1 MEQSPQHQEQTM
13 QANYSELKKGIK
25 YIQLEGRLDLPGVM
39 EFELKFTAYAA
50 SEKAG
55 VVVDLSQVPFLASIG
70 IRMLISSAKA
80 VQKRCRMLV
89 LLNPQPLVAELVT
102 IAGIS
107 MTIPVYTD
115 LTEACQDVRGTS
127 S

>member
-1 MEQSPQHQEQTM
+1 MKL
-13 QANYSELKKGIK
+13 NYSELEKGIK

-39 EFELKFTAYAA
+39 EIELKFTAYAA

-70 IRMLISSAKA
+70 IRMLVSSAKA
-80 VQKRCRMLV
+80 VQKRGGKLV
-89 LLNPQPLVAELVT
+89 LLNPQPLVAEMLT
-102 IAGIS
+102 NAGIN
-107 MTIPVYTD
+107 MIIPVYTD
-115 LTEACQDVRGTS
+115 LTEACQAVRGTS